1 MTEQE
6 TRILNE
12 LNRRET
18 LMMPVPNDT
27 RLAVVAGCALGTVG
41 NILNVMEN
49 KRLIERGHKG
59 QRKVVR

>member
-27 RLAVVAGCALGTVG
+27 KLASIAGCALGTVG
-41 NILNVMEN
+41 NILSVMEN
-49 KRLIERGHKG
+49 KGMICRSQKG
-59 QRKVVR
+59 QRRVVK